1 MCRVL
6 RFCTAETKIP
16 PFPPLMR
23 EVGQP
28 GATVKADTRCGQWSL
43 RPVSNTGLES
53 QLVRFLPQSPLCD
66 SDFMSTAVML
76 ILHNSP
82 RVGLRSKTS
91 LNTYSVKNAGL
102 FSGGKALNTSLLGNR
117 WSARERNGRAMAR
130 SRHGI
135 PPANTYS
142 NQPTG
147 TMHS

>member
-28 GATVKADTRCGQWSL
+28 GATVKAHNRCGQWSL
-43 RPVSNTGLES
+43 RPVPNTGLES

-82 RVGLRSKTS
+82 LVGLRSKTS
-91 LNTYSVKNAGL
+91 LNRYRMPHSPACGSTNRSTYKSV
-102 FSGGKALNTSLLGNR
+102 
-117 WSARERNGRAMAR
+117 NG
-130 SRHGI
+130 SRF
-135 PPANTYS
+135 T
-142 NQPTG
+142 
-147 TMHS
+147 